1 MLFRSGR
8 AARNVNGQVIMYADR
23 RTEAMRMAINESNRR
38 REKQIRYNEE
48 HGLVSRQAQ
57 KSAKAGNDLLLNLAE
72 SDSAPYPV
80 AGGFAVAAD
89 IDASYSAMELPEAI
103 ADARAK
109 MEKAA
114 AELDF
119 IAAAKY
125 RNHMYSLQEKLRV
138 EQEGASGG
146 KRKK

>member
-1 MLFRSGR
+1 M
-8 AARNVNGQVIMYADR
+8 
-23 RTEAMRMAINESNRR
+23 
-38 REKQIRYNEE
+38 
-48 HGLVSRQAQ
+48 SRQAQ

-119 IAAAKY
+119 IA
-125 RNHMYSLQEKLRV
+125 QEKLRV